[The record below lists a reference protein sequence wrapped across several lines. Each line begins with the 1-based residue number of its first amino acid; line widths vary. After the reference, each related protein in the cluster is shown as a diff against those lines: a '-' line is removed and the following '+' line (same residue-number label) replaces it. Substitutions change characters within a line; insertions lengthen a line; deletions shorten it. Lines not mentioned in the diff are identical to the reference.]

1 MKNASQIITSL
12 QYKPQYQK
20 LLEQKCI
27 HRLKSSLLLSIQNY
41 IKKGYIKNNKLIFIV
56 GATLDKHDI
65 NKTVDLIKTILSS
78 SMLLESEKFCD
89 CLDIQIDDVEFY
101 VDHKPQKKLNLYT
114 TTAHKSTYKEQATG
128 NINVDIKDEKLKE
141 LATNILEIIKAK
153 NES

>member
-12 QYKPQYQK
+12 QYKPQYKK

-27 HRLKSSLLLSIQNY
+27 NRLKSSLLLSIQNY

-56 GATLDKHDI
+56 GATLDRHDI
-65 NKTVDLIKTILSS
+65 KKTVDLIKTILGS
-78 SMLLESEKFCD
+78 SMLLESEKFCE

-101 VDHKPQKKLNLYT
+101 VDHKPEKKPSLYT

-128 NINVDIKDEKLKE
+128 NIHVDMKDKKLKE
-141 LATNILEIIKAK
+141 LAENILETIRKHQ
-153 NES
+153 